1 MSANLSTNHDQRTFE
16 EQVCSSDV
24 NEQHA
29 LQFLVFINIALSFT
43 TFAGNTLTLYALKKE
58 RILHPPSKLLY
69 VSLASTDLCVGVI
82 LQPLNVFM
90 TVTVI
95 QRYTQ
100 LCSQLMVVLYLVGLV
115 LFGVS
120 LCTMTA
126 ISIDRLL
133 ALLLRLRY
141 RQVATLDRYRLLV
154 ALMWLLNIL
163 VATMHF
169 WAHFIFLWYGYVL
182 IASCFVASAF
192 AYTTIHLVLRS
203 RRSDPRPGGINA
215 TLCNR
220 TQYRRTVSAIVWVQ
234 LILAAC
240 FLPYGVVTSL
250 ISVYGLSPSISLA
263 SRFLSALLYFNST
276 LNPFVYY
283 WRINGVRL
291 AMKDALRKIC
301 PTSRVEALPLPQ
313 EQAEIMINN
322 LNTPSRSKQ
331 DRKQTRDSFET
342 QEKGSSKYVK

>member
-16 EQVCSSDV
+16 EQVCSSNV

-29 LQFLVFINIALSFT
+29 LQFLVFINIAMSFT
-43 TFAGNTLTLYALKKE
+43 TIVGNTLTLYALKKE
-58 RILHPPSKLLY
+58 RILHPSSKLLY

-82 LQPLNVFM
+82 LQPINVFM

-100 LCSQLMVVLYLVGLV
+100 LCSQLMVALYLVGLV

-126 ISIDRLL
+126 MSIDRLL

-154 ALMWLLNIL
+154 ALIWLLNIL
-163 VATMHF
+163 VTTMHF

-182 IASCFVASAF
+182 ITACFVASAF

-220 TQYRRTVSAIVWVQ
+220 TQYRRTVSTILWVQ

-240 FLPYGVVTSL
+240 FLPYGVVTTL
-250 ISVYGLSPSISLA
+250 VSVYGLSPSISLA
-263 SRFLSALLYFNST
+263 SRFLSALLYLNST

-291 AMKDALRKIC
+291 AIRGALRKIC
-301 PTSRVEALPLPQ
+301 PISRVEALPLPQ
-313 EQAEIMINN
+313 EQAEITINN
-322 LNTPSRSKQ
+322 LNTPSR
-331 DRKQTRDSFET
+331 
-342 QEKGSSKYVK
+342 

>member
-1 MSANLSTNHDQRTFE
+1 MSANLSRNHDQRTFE
-16 EQVCSSDV
+16 EQVCLSDV
-24 NEQHA
+24 NEQLA

-43 TFAGNTLTLYALKKE
+43 TFVGNTLTLYALKKE
-58 RILHPPSKLLY
+58 SILHPPSKLLY

-82 LQPLNVFM
+82 LQPINVFM

-100 LCSQLMVVLYLVGLV
+100 LCSQLMVVMYLVGLV

-154 ALMWLLNIL
+154 ALIWLLNIL
-163 VATMHF
+163 VTTMHF

-182 IASCFVASAF
+182 ITACFVASAF

-203 RRSDPRPGGINA
+203 RRSDPRPVGTNA

-220 TQYRRTVSAIVWVQ
+220 TQYRRTVSTIIWVQ

-240 FLPYGVVTSL
+240 FLPYGVVTIL
-250 ISVYGLSPSISLA
+250 ISVYGLSPAISLA
-263 SRFLSALLYFNST
+263 SRFLSALLYLNST

-291 AMKDALRKIC
+291 AIRGALRKIC
-301 PTSRVEALPLPQ
+301 PISRVEALPLPQ
-313 EQAEIMINN
+313 EQAEITINN
-322 LNTPSRSKQ
+322 LNTPSR
-331 DRKQTRDSFET
+331 
-342 QEKGSSKYVK
+342 

>member
-1 MSANLSTNHDQRTFE
+1 MLRSIVYSW
-16 EQVCSSDV
+16 
-24 NEQHA
+24 
-29 LQFLVFINIALSFT
+29 I
-43 TFAGNTLTLYALKKE
+43 LKY
-58 RILHPPSKLLY
+58 RNWP
-69 VSLASTDLCVGVI
+69 I

-203 RRSDPRPGGINA
+203 RRSDPRPGAINA

-240 FLPYGVVTSL
+240 FLPYGVVTTL